1 MKRWIGLV
9 IIGLGLI
16 GCSQNVQ
23 EKEGSVVKFGSDSF
37 VVKYDEHQ
45 VVKSEFIR
53 PVSVVDQ
60 INPRWRITLENN
72 QTFSSPRSYNL
83 EEKIVFKT
91 YVRLR

>member
-37 VVKYDEHQ
+37 VVQYNKHQ
-45 VVKSEFIR
+45 VIKSEFVT
-53 PVSVVDQ
+53 PVSVLDQ
-60 INPRWRITLENN
+60 INPRYRITLENEIG
-72 QTFSSPRSYNL
+72 RAH
-83 EEKIVFKT
+83 V
-91 YVRLR
+91 